1 MEHDAGKR
9 LKVLLIDDDRDTVE
23 SLADAFSE
31 YSCELRTADDG
42 QSAIEQAAGFRP
54 RLIVLDIGLPDM
66 NGFELARR
74 MRATAE
80 LKDAWL
86 VALTGYHD
94 PRARVL
100 ASEAGFN
107 DYVVKPIDAMSIEAM
122 VMEAAGAPSR
132 S

>member
-1 MEHDAGKR
+1 MKRDAAKR
-9 LKVLLIDDDRDTVE
+9 LKVLLIDDDRDTIE
-23 SLADAFSE
+23 SLADAFAE

-42 QSAIEQAAGFRP
+42 QSAIEEAAGFRP

-66 NGFELARR
+66 DGFDVARK
-74 MRATAE
+74 MRARAE

-94 PRARVL
+94 PRTRLL
-100 ASEAGFN
+100 ASEAGFD

-122 VMEAAGAPSR
+122 VLEAGGAPSR
-132 S
+132 